1 MSKPHYIIGID
12 TGGTYTDAAII
23 DPVLKKVLCS
33 AKAITT
39 KGDYAIGVGEAMA
52 AALKQAAHITGQQIA
67 MVSVS
72 TTLATNA
79 VVEGHGS
86 PVASL
91 LIGFD
96 DAMVER
102 TKIAASFPGLPII
115 RIAGGHDH
123 SGDEREKLDV
133 VKLVEA
139 VGKIKNDVAAI
150 AVSSTFAVRN
160 AAHEKMA
167 RDIIARETGLP
178 VTLSTELSS
187 ALDAPRRALTAV
199 LNARLISR
207 ITQLVKAVQSAMTS
221 LDIDAPLMIVK
232 GDGSL
237 ARAQSVAQHPIE
249 TVLSGPAASLIGAK
263 WLTGLDDLIMS
274 DMGGTTTDIG
284 VLLAGRPK
292 VAEQGAEVGG
302 WRTMVKAIDIKTI
315 GLGGDSEVH
324 IGLNGALDI
333 GPQRAVPISL
343 IGARYPE
350 VKAMLEGDLAEKEG
364 GSLLGKFL
372 LLPFGARQQSA
383 QSAQG
388 LTEREAEI
396 FALVAERPVALRR
409 VAVSSAAMRAVHALR
424 KKGLIQFASL
434 TPSDCAHVLGRQANW
449 SADTA
454 LLATKLATR
463 FRDMKVATDERAQ
476 GFAQEVWSKTVAL
489 SARAILETLVPAKI
503 ADGEIVSAVCEGR
516 PDLGLARVS
525 IVPRYPIVAV
535 GGPVKVYYEELAR
548 RLEAQVMFA
557 DHCEVANAVGAA
569 AGLVS
574 HRVSYAVEGDGKG
587 LFRVQGQGT
596 SEVFMSGAAAI
607 AAAISK
613 AEAAALAVAAEHGAF
628 EAQVKSEITRHLL
641 PDAKDDDGL
650 LSAEIIAEASG
661 KPAV

>member
-1 MSKPHYIIGID
+1 MKSYIIGID

-23 DPVLKKVLCS
+23 DPEAKKVLCS

-39 KGDYAIGVGEAMA
+39 KGDYAIGVSEAMA
-52 AALKQAAHITGQQIA
+52 AALAQATHITGQQIA

-79 VVEGHGS
+79 VVEGHGG

-102 TKIAASFPGLPII
+102 TKIAASFPGLPIL
-115 RIAGGHDH
+115 RVQGGHNH
-123 SGDEREKLDV
+123 TGDEQAKLDV
-133 VKLVEA
+133 QKLTSEINS
-139 VGKIKNDVAAI
+139 IKNDVAAI

-160 AAHEKMA
+160 AAHEKLA
-167 RDIIARETGLP
+167 RDIIAKETGLP
-178 VTLSTELSS
+178 VTLSSELSS

-199 LNARLISR
+199 LNTRLISR
-207 ITQLVKAVQSAMTS
+207 ITLLVTAVQSAMTS
-221 LDIDAPLMIVK
+221 LGIEAPLMIVK

-237 ARAQSVAQHPIE
+237 ARAQSVAQRPIE

-263 WLTGLDDLIMS
+263 WLTGLYDLIMS

-284 VLLAGRPK
+284 VLLGGRPK

-333 GPQRAVPISL
+333 GPQRAVPVSL

-372 LLPFGARQQSA
+372 LLPFGAQKQSA
-383 QSAQG
+383 TG
-388 LTEREAEI
+388 LSEREAEI
-396 FALVAERPVALRR
+396 FAMITERPIALRR
-409 VAVSSAAMRAVHALR
+409 VAVSSAATRAVQSLR

-449 SADTA
+449 SVEAA
-454 LLATKLATR
+454 VLATKLAAR
-463 FRDMKVATDERAQ
+463 FRDMKDATDERAKS
-476 GFAQEVWSKTVAL
+476 FAQDVWSKTVAL
-489 SARAILETLVPAKI
+489 SARSILETIVPAKV
-503 ADGEIVSAVCEGR
+503 ADGEIMAAVCEGR
-516 PDLGLARVS
+516 PDLGLADVA
-525 IVPRYPIVAV
+525 IVPRHPIVAV

-548 RLEAQVMFA
+548 RLQAKVVFA

-574 HRVSYAVEGDGKG
+574 HRVTYAVEGDGKG

-596 SEVFMSGAAAI
+596 SENFQSGAAAI
-607 AAAISK
+607 IAATERAK
-613 AEAAALAVAAEHGAF
+613 AAALELAREHGAF
-628 EAQVKSEITRHLL
+628 EAQVESHVTRHLM
-641 PDAKDDDGL
+641 PDAVDDDGI
-650 LSAEIIAEASG
+650 LSAEVIAEASG
-661 KPAV
+661 KPTL

>member
-1 MSKPHYIIGID
+1 MSKPNYIIGID

-23 DPVLKKVLCS
+23 DPASKKVLCS
-33 AKAITT
+33 AKAITS
-39 KGDYAIGVGEAMA
+39 KGDYAIGVSEAMA
-52 AALKQAAHITGQQIA
+52 AALTQVSHINGRDIA

-102 TKIAASFPGLPII
+102 TKIAASFPGLPIL
-115 RIAGGHDH
+115 RVAGGHDH
-123 SGDEREKLDV
+123 AGDEQSKLDIA
-133 VKLVEA
+133 KLIDELQT
-139 VGKIKNDVAAI
+139 IKRDVAAI

-160 AAHEKMA
+160 AAHEKLA
-167 RDIIARETGLP
+167 REIIGKETGLP
-178 VTLSTELSS
+178 VTLSSELSS

-207 ITQLVKAVQSAMTS
+207 ITLLVKAVQSSMTL

-237 ARAQSVAQHPIE
+237 ARAQSVAQRPIE

-284 VLLAGRPK
+284 VLLGGRPK
-292 VAEQGAEVGG
+292 IAEQGAEVGG

-324 IGLNGALDI
+324 VGLNGALQI

-350 VKAMLEGDLAEKEG
+350 VIAMLEGDLAEKEG

-372 LLPFGARQQSA
+372 LLPFGATQTSSR
-383 QSAQG
+383 G
-388 LTEREAEI
+388 LSDREAEI
-396 FALVAERPVALRR
+396 FAMVTDRPIALRK
-409 VAVSSAAMRAVHALR
+409 VAVSSAATRAVQTLR

-449 SADTA
+449 SVEAA
-454 LLATKLATR
+454 QLATRLAAR
-463 FRDMKVATDERAQ
+463 FRDMKDATEERARN
-476 GFAQEVWSKTVAL
+476 FAQDVWSKTVEL
-489 SARAILETLVPAKI
+489 SARAIVETIVPAKL
-503 ADGEIVSAVCEGR
+503 ADGEIISAVCEGR
-516 PDLGLARVS
+516 QDLGLAQVS
-525 IVPRYPIVAV
+525 IVPRHPVVAV
-535 GGPVKVYYEELAR
+535 GGPVKVYYEELAS
-548 RLEAQVMFA
+548 RLKANVVFA

-574 HRVSYAVEGDGKG
+574 HLISCAVEGDGKG
-587 LFRVQGQGT
+587 LFRVQGLGS
-596 SEVFMSGAAAI
+596 SEIFMSGSAAI
-607 AAAISK
+607 AAAIIK
-613 AEAAALAVAAEHGAF
+613 AETAALEMAREHGAF
-628 EAQVKSEITRHLL
+628 EATVQSHVVRHLL
-641 PDAKDDDGL
+641 PDAKDDEGL
-650 LSAEIIAEASG
+650 LSAEVIAKASG
-661 KPAV
+661 TPVF

>member
-1 MSKPHYIIGID
+1 MTSFIIGID

-23 DPVLKKVLCS
+23 DPASKKVLCS

-52 AALKQAAHITGQQIA
+52 AALKQAQHISGSQIA

-96 DAMVER
+96 DAMVAR
-102 TKIAASFPGLPII
+102 TKIADSFPGLPIL
-115 RIAGGHDH
+115 RVAGGHDH
-123 SGDEREKLDV
+123 AGDEREKLDIA
-133 VKLVEA
+133 KLTEA
-139 VGKIKNDVAAI
+139 VRQIKNDVAAI

-167 RDIIARETGLP
+167 RDIIIKETGLP

-207 ITQLVKAVQSAMTS
+207 ITLLVKAVQSAMTS
-221 LDIDAPLMIVK
+221 LGIEAPLMIVK

-263 WLTGLDDLIMS
+263 WLTGIDDLIMS

-284 VLLAGRPK
+284 VLLGGRPK

-333 GPQRAVPISL
+333 GPQRSVPISL

-372 LLPFGARQQSA
+372 LLPFGAQK

-388 LTEREAEI
+388 LSEREAEI
-396 FALVAERPVALRR
+396 FAMVTERPVALRR
-409 VAVSSAAMRAVHALR
+409 VAVSSAANRAVLSLR

-434 TPSDCAHVLGRQANW
+434 TPSDCAHVFGRQANW
-449 SADTA
+449 STETA
-454 LLATKLATR
+454 LLATKLAAR
-463 FRDMKVATDERAQ
+463 FRDMKDATDERAQ
-476 GFAQEVWSKTVAL
+476 GFAQDVWSKTVAL
-489 SARAILETLVPAKI
+489 SARAIIETIVPAKL
-503 ADGEIVSAVCEGR
+503 ADGEIISAVCEGR
-516 PDLGLARVS
+516 ADLGLAQVS

-548 RLEAQVMFA
+548 RLQAKVVFA

-574 HRVSYAVEGDGKG
+574 HRVTYAVEGDGKG

-607 AAAISK
+607 AVAIKK
-613 AEAAALAVAAEHGAF
+613 AEAGALDVAREHGAF
-628 EAQVKSEITRHLL
+628 EAKVQTQIMRHLL

-650 LSAEIIAEASG
+650 LSAEVIADASG
-661 KPAV
+661 KPSL

>member
-52 AALKQAAHITGQQIA
+52 AALKQAEHIRGNQIA

-96 DAMVER
+96 DAMADR
-102 TKIAASFPGLPII
+102 TKIAASFPGLPIL
-115 RIAGGHDH
+115 RVAGGHDH
-123 SGDEREKLDV
+123 AGDEREKLDV
-133 VKLVEA
+133 AKLTDA
-139 VGKIKNDVAAI
+139 VRKIRDDVAAI

-160 AAHEKMA
+160 AAHEKLA
-167 RDIIARETGLP
+167 RDIIIKETGLP

-207 ITQLVKAVQSAMTS
+207 ITLLVKAVQSAMAS
-221 LDIDAPLMIVK
+221 LDIGAPLMIVK

-284 VLLAGRPK
+284 VLLGGRPK

-302 WRTMVKAIDIKTI
+302 WRTMVKAIDITTI

-372 LLPFGARQQSA
+372 LLPFGAQKQP
-383 QSAQG
+383 AQG
-388 LTEREAEI
+388 LSEREAEI
-396 FALVAERPVALRR
+396 FAMVTERPVALRR
-409 VAVSSAAMRAVHALR
+409 VAVSSAANRAVLSLR

-449 SADTA
+449 STETA

-463 FRDMKVATDERAQ
+463 FRDMKDATDERAQ
-476 GFAQEVWSKTVAL
+476 SFAQDVWSKTVAL
-489 SARAILETLVPAKI
+489 SARAIIETIVPAKL
-503 ADGEIVSAVCEGR
+503 ADGAIISAVCDGR
-516 PDLGLARVS
+516 ADLGLAQVS
-525 IVPRYPIVAV
+525 IVPRHPIVAV

-548 RLEAQVMFA
+548 RLQAKVVFA

-574 HRVSYAVEGDGKG
+574 HRVTYAVEGDGKG

-596 SEVFMSGAAAI
+596 SDVFMSGIAAI
-607 AAAISK
+607 AAAVKK
-613 AEAAALAVAAEHGAF
+613 AEAGALDVAREHGAF
-628 EAQVKSEITRHLL
+628 EAQVETRVTRHLL

-650 LSAEIIAEASG
+650 LSAEVIADASG
-661 KPAV
+661 KPAL

>member
-1 MSKPHYIIGID
+1 MNSYIIGID

-23 DPVLKKVLCS
+23 DPASKKVLCS

-52 AALKQAAHITGQQIA
+52 AALKQAQHISGNQIA

-102 TKIAASFPGLPII
+102 TKIAASFPGLPIL
-115 RIAGGHDH
+115 RVQGGHDH
-123 SGDEREKLDV
+123 AGDEQAKLDIQ
-133 VKLVEA
+133 KLTSQINS
-139 VGKIKNDVAAI
+139 IKNDVAAI

-160 AAHEKMA
+160 AKHEKLA
-167 RDIIARETGLP
+167 RDIIVKETGLP
-178 VTLSTELSS
+178 VTLSSELSS

-207 ITQLVKAVQSAMTS
+207 ITLLVKAVQSAMTS
-221 LDIDAPLMIVK
+221 LGIDAPLMIVK

-284 VLLAGRPK
+284 VLLSGRPK

-324 IGLNGALDI
+324 IGLNGMLEI
-333 GPQRAVPISL
+333 GPQRAVPVSL
-343 IGARYPE
+343 IGARFPE
-350 VKAMLEGDLAEKEG
+350 VIAMLEGDLAEKEG

-372 LLPFGARQQSA
+372 LLPFGAQK

-388 LTEREAEI
+388 LSEREAEI
-396 FALVAERPVALRR
+396 FSMVTERPIALRK
-409 VAVSSAAMRAVHALR
+409 VAVSSAANRAVLSLR

-449 SADTA
+449 SSDAA
-454 LLATKLATR
+454 LLATKLAAR
-463 FRDMKVATDERAQ
+463 FRDMKDATQERAQ
-476 GFAQEVWSKTVAL
+476 GLAQDVWSKTVAL
-489 SARAILETLVPAKI
+489 SARAIIETIVPAKLT
-503 ADGEIVSAVCEGR
+503 DGEIISAVCEGKA
-516 PDLGLARVS
+516 DLGLAQVS

-535 GGPVKVYYEELAR
+535 GGPVRVYYEELER
-548 RLEAQVMFA
+548 RLQGKVVFA
-557 DHCEVANAVGAA
+557 EHCEVANAVGAA

-574 HRVSYAVEGDGKG
+574 HRVTYAVEGDGKG
-587 LFRVQGQGT
+587 VFRVQGQGT
-596 SEVFMSGAAAI
+596 SEVFGSGAAAV
-607 AAAISK
+607 AAAIAR
-613 AEAAALAVAAEHGAF
+613 AEAAALDLAREHGAF
-628 EAQVKSEITRHLL
+628 EATVHSQVTRHLL
-641 PDAKDDDGL
+641 PDATDDDGL
-650 LSAEIIAEASG
+650 LSAEVNAEASG
-661 KPAV
+661 QPTH